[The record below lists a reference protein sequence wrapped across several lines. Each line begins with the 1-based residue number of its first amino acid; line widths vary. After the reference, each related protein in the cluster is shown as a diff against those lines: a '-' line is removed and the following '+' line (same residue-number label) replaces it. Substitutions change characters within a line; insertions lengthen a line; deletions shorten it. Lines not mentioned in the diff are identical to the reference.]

1 MASLSKHVKRI
12 PGTPGHLARCL
23 GFAALL
29 FAAALAPAYAQYPG
43 HIDTK
48 KKTAQTLRSIAVL
61 EWTGE
66 PGKPSASRIIPVTV
80 YDGEAYQ
87 PGGLYLARP
96 APLAV
101 ETGTEYVLEQNGIAK
116 GLFDVNTAE
125 NLQGYWFGYG
135 SWKKLAPPPPPHKL
149 QPAKNM
155 PRLQSDRDSDRP
167 QLVRHDNSTASGGGS
182 GSGSS
187 SSSPAQSPSSQS
199 GASAPDNPPP
209 TDPDRPTLRRR
220 SDSTSST
227 NSAPSSPA
235 GNSTYSDHET
245 PIGGADPDRPRV
257 TRGAQNPTDSDFTP
271 TKLSGNPSDLEQM
284 VAVSDASDRDPRPFT
299 YYWADPGDAA
309 KMQAQME
316 TLAQQATADPQTP
329 AKTAVK
335 PHPTAP
341 AGHPVR
347 AQKTPPPPLP
357 TLGDERFQAYAL
369 SEGAGAT
376 LIFSAQATRPDGS
389 VRYVTLIAQP
399 DFYGALHVI
408 FKTVTDDSHLDE
420 TPRMR
425 LVDAVDATANG
436 RGDLLFEARSKVD
449 RQFVLYQIIGGRVDQ
464 VFTTG
469 LLPSAP
475 S

>member
-1 MASLSKHVKRI
+1 MASPSKYVKRI
-12 PGTPGHLARCL
+12 PGHLARCL

-29 FAAALAPAYAQYPG
+29 FAVALAPAHAQYPG

-48 KKTAQTLRSIAVL
+48 KKTGQTLRSIAVL
-61 EWTGE
+61 EWTGQ
-66 PGKPSASRIIPVTV
+66 PGAPSASRIIPVTV

-116 GLFDVNTAE
+116 GLFDVNTAQ

-167 QLVRHDNSTASGGGS
+167 QFVRRNNDTASSGS
-182 GSGSS
+182 GSG
-187 SSSPAQSPSSQS
+187 SSSPAQSPSGQS
-199 GASAPDNPPP
+199 GSSAPDNPPP

-220 SDSTSST
+220 SDSTNST

-235 GNSTYSDHET
+235 GNSTSSELET
-245 PIGGADPDRPRV
+245 PIGGTDPDRPHL
-257 TRGAQNPTDSDFTP
+257 TRGAQNPTDNDFTP
-271 TKLSGNPSDLEQM
+271 TKLSGTPSDLEQM
-284 VAVSDASDRDPRPFT
+284 VAVSDASDHDPRSFT
-299 YYWADPGDAA
+299 YFWADPGDAA

-316 TLAQQATADPQTP
+316 TLAQQATAAPQAP
-329 AKTAVK
+329 AKPAVK
-335 PHPTAP
+335 PHSATPS
-341 AGHPVR
+341 GHPAR
-347 AQKTPPPPLP
+347 AHKTPPPPPLP
-357 TLGDERFQAYAL
+357 TLGDERFHAYAL

-376 LIFSAQATRPDGS
+376 LIFSALATRPDGG

-436 RGDLLFEARSKVD
+436 RGDLLFEVRSKVD
-449 RQFVLYQIIGGRVDQ
+449 RQFVLYQIVGGRVDQ

-469 LLPSAP
+469 SLPSAE

>member
-1 MASLSKHVKRI
+1 MASPSKLRKTNTRP
-12 PGTPGHLARCL
+12 PGPLPGFRCP
-23 GFAALL
+23 ALCGSRWL
-29 FAAALAPAYAQYPG
+29 LLYAQYPG

-48 KKTAQTLRSIAVL
+48 KKTAQTPRSIAVL
-61 EWTGE
+61 EWTGQ

-80 YDGEAYQ
+80 FDGEAYQ

-96 APLAV
+96 EPLAV
-101 ETGTEYVLEQNGIAK
+101 EPGTEYVLEQNGIAK
-116 GLFDVNTAE
+116 GLFDVNSAQ

-149 QPAKNM
+149 QPAKIM
-155 PRLQSDRDSDRP
+155 PRLQGDADSDRP
-167 QLVRHDNSTASGGGS
+167 QFVRRDNGTASGSGS

-187 SSSPAQSPSSQS
+187 SPAQSSTGQS

-220 SDSTSST
+220 SDSTDST

-235 GNSTYSDHET
+235 GNSTSSDLET
-245 PIGGADPDRPRV
+245 PIGGIDPDRPHL

-271 TKLSGNPSDLEQM
+271 TKLSGTPSDLEQM
-284 VAVSDASDRDPRPFT
+284 VAVSDASDHDPRPFT
-299 YYWADPGDAA
+299 YFWADPGDAA

-316 TLAQQATADPQTP
+316 TLAQQATAAPQAP
-329 AKTAVK
+329 AKPAVK
-335 PHPTAP
+335 PHPAAP
-341 AGHPVR
+341 SGHPAR
-347 AQKTPPPPLP
+347 AHKTPPPPPLP

-436 RGDLLFEARSKVD
+436 RGDLLFEVRSKVD
-449 RQFVLYQIIGGRVDQ
+449 RQFVLYQIVGGRVDQ

-469 LLPSAP
+469 SLPSAQ